1 MKTFVKE
8 FQTLVPNKKKSF
20 ISSAKFISLETQIN
34 QYAEEN
40 NLEIKNVSAH
50 YSNNLSESS
59 EFARAIVLFQRLD

>member
-40 NLEIKNVSAH
+40 N
-50 YSNNLSESS
+50 NNLSESS
-59 EFARAIVLFQRLD
+59 DFARAIVLFQRLD